1 MKKVD
6 QEFAFQ
12 SRELGAQIADTLGD
26 PPNRKH
32 YQMVV
37 NALLGE
43 YANGSGLDDVNLL
56 SFALLDQL
64 KFNDPA
70 GLLKESANYEDGDAE
85 AVRGMVSV
93 EDDIALLALESMA
106 ASHPELTRQAL
117 ITAFLHKNH
126 KRWKD
131 EDRSLETLQKQEDGD
146 DDTDDK
152 LDVSDEVEHL
162 FDATGDDHA
171 E

>member
-1 MKKVD
+1 MKKID

-12 SRELGAQIADTLGD
+12 ARELGAQIADTMGD

-37 NALLGE
+37 QALIAE
-43 YANGSGLDDVNLL
+43 YARGAGLDDVNLL
-56 SFALLDQL
+56 SFALLDAL
-64 KFNDPA
+64 TFSNPA
-70 GLLKESANYEDGDAE
+70 GLLAE
-85 AVRGMVSV
+85 AMHYEEGDTEAVMSMV
-93 EDDIALLALESMA
+93 DCADNTALLALECMA
-106 ASHPELTRQAL
+106 ASHPELTRQAV

-131 EDRSLETLQKQEDGD
+131 EDRSLETLQKEEDKDEEEDQLG
-146 DDTDDK
+146 
-152 LDVSDEVEHL
+152 VSDEVQHL
-162 FDATGDDHA
+162 FDVSGDDHA